1 MPPSPHIPDEFYIPA
16 PPSHATSSST
26 ETLPHHIIF
35 IPGNPGCI
43 AYYQTF
49 LATLHDTLNAASS
62 SPTARYAVYG
72 RSLRGFELN
81 DASNHSSLSTRFK
94 QGPWGLQAE
103 IAFVEALIQ
112 TYVTKLARPS
122 PDVTKP
128 KLILVG
134 HSLGTFVIMEVLR
147 RRNVRA
153 KLLRKG
159 EWSADAQFE
168 IVAAVQ
174 LFPTVV
180 DIVASPNGQ
189 LFGWLLPLP
198 YAVTVLS
205 FFASCVLSFVRLFG
219 HSVFDSLVKWWTNMP
234 DDAASV
240 TATWL
245 RRKNGVYQ
253 SLYLAADE
261 MTEMTADRWDADIWG
276 SAESPDT
283 SRARTKLFF
292 YFATK
297 DSWIA
302 DKTRDELIATRGRRI
317 ADAGVEQEDEWKPS
331 MEIDKG
337 VVPHGFCIRMLWRRC
352 FGIMESS

>member
-1 MPPSPHIPDEFYIPA
+1 MSPAQHVPDEFYIPA
-16 PPSHATSSST
+16 PPPHQSSSSA
-26 ETLPHHIIF
+26 ETQPHHIIF
-35 IPGNPGCI
+35 VPGNPGCI

-49 LATLHDTLNAASS
+49 LATLHQTLNGSHSA
-62 SPTARYAVYG
+62 PCARYAVYG

-81 DASNHSSLSTRFK
+81 DASNHSSLTTRFK
-94 QGPWGLQAE
+94 HGPWGLQAE

-122 PDVTKP
+122 SDGKTKP

-134 HSLGTFVIMEVLR
+134 HSLGTFIIMEVLR
-147 RRNVRA
+147 RRVERA
-153 KLLRKG
+153 RTLRRG

-198 YAVTVLS
+198 YAVTILS
-205 FFASCVLSFVRLFG
+205 FLAGCVLSFVGSLG
-219 HSVFDSLVKWWTNMP
+219 NGIFDGLVKWWTNMP
-234 DDAASV
+234 EDAARV

-245 RRKNGVYQ
+245 RRRNGVYQ

-261 MTEMTADRWDADIWG
+261 MREMTADRWDADIWG
-276 SAESPDT
+276 SAEGRDT
-283 SRARTKLFF
+283 TRARTKLFF

-302 DKTRDELIATRGRRI
+302 DKTRDELIATRGRRK
-317 ADAGVEQEDEWKPS
+317 ADADVEQEDEWKPS

-337 VVPHGFCIRMLWRRC
+337 MVPHGFCIRMCWR
-352 FGIMESS
+352 G